1 MSLVDVE
8 SRGDVAVITLARPDK
23 LNAINGDVLDGLLEA
38 IEGIGRSDHFG
49 AAILTGRGR
58 AFSAGGDI
66 RAMAEMDDRAFSRTI
81 AHYMQVSA
89 AFRACPRPIIAAIHG
104 YALAGGFELALMCDV
119 RLAASG
125 TRFGLPDTPL
135 GLSPTSGMTWLLP
148 RIVGLG
154 RAMYL
159 TLSGHEIDADE
170 AARIGLVDRVTDPE
184 SLLAEAEALAHR
196 LASYPRIAVAE
207 TKLGFHA
214 ALESDLATAMDREAA
229 AELAC
234 FQSPETR
241 ARFRAFIDRD
251 RAGSRGTP
259 TA

>member
-1 MSLVDVE
+1 MSLVE
-8 SRGDVAVITLARPDK
+8 IEARGDVALITLSRPEK
-23 LNAINGDVLDGLLEA
+23 LNAINDEVLDGLLGAVEA
-38 IEGIGRSDHFG
+38 VGRSDVFG

-66 RAMAEMDDRAFSRTI
+66 AAMAAMDDEAFSATI
-81 AHYMQVSA
+81 ARYMAVSA
-89 AFRACPRPIIAAIHG
+89 AFRGCPRPIIAAIHG

-119 RLAASG
+119 RFAASG

-170 AARIGLVDRVTDPE
+170 AQRIGLVDRVADPA
-184 SLLAEAEALAHR
+184 SLLSEAEAFAHR
-196 LASYPRIAVAE
+196 LASYPRIGVAE

-214 ALESDLATAMDREAA
+214 ALESAFAGATDREAA

-234 FQSPETR
+234 FRSPDTQ
-241 ARFRAFIDRD
+241 ARFRAFIDRPRD
-251 RAGSRGTP
+251 SQQESSG
-259 TA
+259 